1 MTDIYDINSRFDSS
15 NKIHSTAIIHDCVEM
30 GKNNTIG
37 AYCVIGGDGEIRG
50 VHDFKGKVIIG
61 NGNKISE
68 LVTIQRPEKD
78 GSNTEIGDNNIIM
91 AHSHLGHDSR
101 VGNNC
106 EIACHSILGGYTQIA
121 DNVKI
126 KLNCTI
132 RNRKT
137 IGSGSLIGMG
147 SNVVCDVPANEVWM
161 GNPARMKHEK
171 ATL

>member
-1 MTDIYDINSRFDSS
+1 MNIYNDNRFDPS

-37 AYCVIGGDGEIRG
+37 AYTIIGGDGEIRG

-61 NGNKISE
+61 DNNKISE
-68 LVTIQRPEKD
+68 LVTIQRPERE
-78 GSNTEIGDNNIIM
+78 TETRIGNNNIIM
-91 AHSHLGHDSR
+91 AHCHLGHDSQI
-101 VGNNC
+101 GDNC
-106 EIACHSILGGYTQIA
+106 EISTHSILGGYTKIG

-147 SNVVCDVPANEVWM
+147 SNVVTDIGENEVWM

-171 ATL
+171 ANV

>member
-1 MTDIYDINSRFDSS
+1 MNIYNDDRFDPS

-61 NGNKISE
+61 DGNRISE
-68 LVTIQRPEKD
+68 LVTIQRPE
-78 GSNTEIGDNNIIM
+78 TEGNSTQMGDNNIVM
-91 AHSHLGHDSR
+91 AHSHLGHDSHI
-101 VGNNC
+101 GSNC
-106 EIACHSILGGYTQIA
+106 EISTHSIIGGYCRIG

-132 RNRKT
+132 RNRKK
-137 IGSGSLIGMG
+137 IGHGVLIGMG
-147 SNVVCDVPANEVWM
+147 SNVVTDIPPGEVWM
-161 GNPARMKHEK
+161 GNPARLKREK
-171 ATL
+171 P